1 MVKAGGY
8 ANRVA
13 FVDLTDHKI
22 EYNEINEEDARKYI
36 GGRGLGVKYVFDINP
51 KADPFSP
58 ENPHVLM
65 VGPLTGSLTPLSGR
79 LASITRSPLTGT
91 ITDSHVGGYVGATL
105 KWAGFDGIVMIGAS
119 DKPVYLLVK
128 DGTVKIE
135 NATPLWGKNNIEVT
149 KLLKAKYG
157 EDAKIFSIG
166 QAGERRVRF
175 ANIMQDAGR
184 AAGRGGTGAVMG
196 SKRVKAVVVIG
207 SEKNMPKPAKPELF
221 EKGRGTALKRI
232 LESSITAPRKGGL
245 SVYGTDVLMNIVN
258 EIGALPTRNGKSTS
272 FENAY
277 NISGENL
284 KATILISTPTCHACP
299 VACKR
304 ESEVKSGKYAH
315 KGEGPE
321 YETSWALGANIGV
334 GDIQAVSYLN
344 YLANDIGVDT
354 IELGN
359 VLGVAAE
366 ASEKGLIEEKISWGD
381 VDKFVE
387 LIHMIAKREGLGEIL
402 AEGSARAA
410 KAFGDPDM
418 ANAVKGQG
426 IPAYDPRG
434 LTGFAIA
441 YATSNRGACH
451 LRSYTPAAE
460 LFGIPEK
467 HDPLAIKGKPELV
480 KLLEDFFAVTDSLDV
495 CKFSTFAMTLEDYAL
510 MLSGF
515 TGWEI
520 DVKELLHIGERI
532 WNLERYINQMN
543 GFDRRHDIL
552 PKRFMTQPS
561 DSGPSKGN
569 IITPELFNSLLN
581 QYYNLRGW
589 NVDGTIPLSKL
600 KELQIL

>member
-8 ANRVA
+8 ANHVA
-13 FVDLTDHKI
+13 FIDLTERKV
-22 EYNEINEEDARKYI
+22 EYDEVCEEDARKYI
-36 GGRGLGVKYVFDINP
+36 GGRGLGVKYVYDINP

-58 ENPHVLM
+58 ENPHALM
-65 VGPLTGSLTPLSGR
+65 VGPLTGSLVPLSGR
-79 LASITRSPLTGT
+79 LASVTRSPLTGT
-91 ITDSHVGGYVGATL
+91 ITDSHVGGYVGAAL
-105 KWAGFDGIVMIGAS
+105 KWAGFDGIVMTGVS

-128 DGTVKIE
+128 DGVVKIE
-135 NATPLWGKNNIEVT
+135 DATSLWGRGTLEVT
-149 KLLKAKYG
+149 KLLKSKYG
-157 EDAKIFSIG
+157 EEAKVFAIG
-166 QAGERRVRF
+166 PAGERKVRF
-175 ANIMQDAGR
+175 ASIIHDGGR
-184 AAGRGGTGAVMG
+184 ASGRGGTGAVMG
-196 SKRVKAVVVIG
+196 SKRVKAVVVVG
-207 SEKNMPKPAKPELF
+207 YEKNMPKPARPEVF
-221 EKGRGTALKRI
+221 EKGRGLALKRI

-272 FENAY
+272 FEHAY

-304 ESEVKSGKYAH
+304 ESEVKTGKYAH
-315 KGEGPE
+315 KSEGPE
-321 YETSWALGANIGV
+321 YETAWALGANIGL

-366 ASEKGLIEEKISWGD
+366 ASERGLIDEKIVWGD
-381 VDKFVE
+381 ADKFVE
-387 LIHMIAKREGLGEIL
+387 LVHLIARREGIGEIL

-434 LTGFAIA
+434 LTGFSIA

-480 KLLEDFFAVTDSLDV
+480 KLLEDFFALTDSLDV
-495 CKFSTFAMTLEDYAL
+495 CKFSTFAMTLEDYAT
-510 MLSGF
+510 MLTGF
-515 TGWEI
+515 TGWDI
-520 DVKELLHIGERI
+520 DVNEALRIGERI

-569 IITPELFNSLLN
+569 IITPTLFNSLLDE
-581 QYYNLRGW
+581 YYRLRGW
-589 NVDGTIPLSKL
+589 NNDGTIPFSKL
-600 KELQIL
+600 RELQVL

>member
-8 ANRVA
+8 ANHVA
-13 FVDLTDHKI
+13 FIDLTERRV
-22 EYNEINEEDARKYI
+22 EYDEVCEEDARKYI
-36 GGRGLGVKYVFDINP
+36 GGRGLGVKYVYDINP

-58 ENPHVLM
+58 ENPHALM
-65 VGPLTGSLTPLSGR
+65 VGPLTGSLVPLSGR
-79 LASITRSPLTGT
+79 LASVTRSPLTGT
-91 ITDSHVGGYVGATL
+91 ITDSHVGGYVGAAL
-105 KWAGFDGIVMIGAS
+105 KWAGFDGIVMTGIS

-128 DGTVKIE
+128 DGVVKIE
-135 NATPLWGKNNIEVT
+135 DATSLWGRGTLEVT
-149 KLLKAKYG
+149 KLLKSKYG
-157 EDAKIFSIG
+157 EEAKVFAIG
-166 QAGERRVRF
+166 PAGERKVRF
-175 ANIMQDAGR
+175 ASIIHDGGR
-184 AAGRGGTGAVMG
+184 ASGRGGTGAVMG
-196 SKRVKAVVVIG
+196 SKRVKAVVVVG
-207 SEKNMPKPAKPELF
+207 YEKNMPKPARPDVF
-221 EKGRGTALKRI
+221 EKGRGLALKRI

-272 FENAY
+272 FEHAY

-304 ESEVKSGKYAH
+304 ESEVKTGKYAH
-315 KGEGPE
+315 KSEGPE
-321 YETSWALGANIGV
+321 YETSWALGANIGL

-366 ASEKGLIEEKISWGD
+366 ASERGLIDEKIAWGD
-381 VDKFVE
+381 ADKFVE
-387 LIHMIAKREGLGEIL
+387 LVHLIARREGIGEIL

-434 LTGFAIA
+434 LTGFSIA

-480 KLLEDFFAVTDSLDV
+480 KLLEDFFALTDSLDV
-495 CKFSTFAMTLEDYAL
+495 CKFSTFAMTLEDYAT
-510 MLSGF
+510 MLTGF
-515 TGWEI
+515 TGWDI
-520 DVKELLHIGERI
+520 DVNEVLRIGERI

-569 IITPELFNSLLN
+569 IITPALFNSLLDE
-581 QYYNLRGW
+581 YYRLRGW
-589 NVDGTIPLSKL
+589 NSDGTIPFSKL
-600 KELQIL
+600 RELQVL